1 MNDLKYVIFDFDGT
15 IASSVEMALNI
26 YNRIAPKYN
35 CKQIDVKDI
44 GKLSAENPKRFFAEY
59 GVTKFKLFLLVL
71 HVRNEMK
78 RQMNSLK
85 LVDGI
90 LPAIKELHASGFEL
104 GIVTSNAKSNV
115 MKFLHLHGIHNYFK
129 FVYSSSSF
137 FGKERV
143 LKKIMNKL
151 NIKQQNIVYVGDETR
166 DISASRKAGIHIV
179 SVCWGLT
186 SFKILQSFS
195 PDQIAKQPH
204 DLPEIIKQI
213 FLPVVYVL

>member
-1 MNDLKYVIFDFDGT
+1 MNDSKYVIFDFDGT
-15 IASSVEMALNI
+15 IASSVEMAINI

-59 GVTKFKLFLLVL
+59 GVNKLKLFLLVL

-90 LPAIKELHASGFEL
+90 LQVINELHASGFEL
-104 GIVTSNAKSNV
+104 GIVTSNAKGNV
-115 MKFLHLHGIHNYFK
+115 MKFLHLHGIKNYFK

-137 FGKERV
+137 FGKEKV
-143 LKKIMNKL
+143 LKKIMNIH
-151 NIKQQNIVYVGDETR
+151 NIKQQDIVYIGDETR
-166 DISASRKAGIHIV
+166 DINASRKAGIHIV
-179 SVCWGLT
+179 SVSWGLT
-186 SFKILQSFS
+186 PYNTLLSFN
-195 PDQIAKQPH
+195 PEQIAKHPQ

-213 FLPVVYVL
+213 FYR